1 MSLSSLAEDSALRLK
16 GSPGASPEAAASTAA
31 AVAVQQVAAGT
42 SPAQAQAAG
51 VEAANTSAGT
61 SVGGSALSQLIK
73 YVPTETITLYL
84 AVQAALGTITAPKGR
99 PISAADFRTR
109 WIWLVILAVAT
120 GLLAIGLS
128 YRSQK
133 QLDPKSGFRWPII
146 ETTASVAAFMVWALS
161 LPTTPLLTLH
171 GYNADVWNPIVLLG
185 GTSVIAT
192 VAYVLG
198 TTVAWQKVMQE
209 DSQ

>member
-16 GSPGASPEAAASTAA
+16 GSPAASPEAAASTAA
-31 AVAVQQVAAGT
+31 TVAVQKIADGV

-73 YVPTETITLYL
+73 YVPTETITLYI
-84 AVQAALGTITAPKGR
+84 AVQAALGAITAPKGK
-99 PISAADFRTR
+99 PISDADFRAR
-109 WIWLVILAVAT
+109 WTWLVILAVAT

-133 QLDPKSGFRWPII
+133 QLAPNSRFKLPVI
-146 ETTASVAAFMVWALS
+146 ETAASVVAFAVWALS
-161 LPTTPLLTLH
+161 LPTTPLLNLR

-185 GTSVIAT
+185 GTTVIAT
-192 VAYVLG
+192 VTYVLSK
-198 TTVAWQKVMQE
+198 TVAWQKVMQE

>member
-16 GSPGASPEAAASTAA
+16 GSPGATPEAAASTAA

-51 VEAANTSAGT
+51 IEAANTSAGT

-84 AVQAALGTITAPKGR
+84 AVQAALGAITAPKGK
-99 PISAADFRTR
+99 PISDADFRTR

-133 QLDPKSGFRWPII
+133 QLDPTGGFKWPII
-146 ETTASVAAFMVWALS
+146 GKYSEV
-161 LPTTPLLTLH
+161 
-171 GYNADVWNPIVLLG
+171 G
-185 GTSVIAT
+185 
-192 VAYVLG
+192 
-198 TTVAWQKVMQE
+198 
-209 DSQ
+209 

>member
-16 GSPGASPEAAASTAA
+16 GSPGASPEGAASTAA
-31 AVAVQQVAAGT
+31 IVAAQKIADGA

-84 AVQAALGTITAPKGR
+84 AVQAALGLITAPAGK
-99 PISAADFRTR
+99 PISDADFRAR

-133 QLDPKSGFRWPII
+133 QLDPNSPFKWPII
-146 ETTASVAAFMVWALS
+146 ETSASIAAFVVWALS
-161 LPTTPLLTLH
+161 LPTTPLLNVP
-171 GYNADVWNPIVLLG
+171 GYNADAWNPIILLG
-185 GTSVIAT
+185 GTTVIAT
-192 VAYVLG
+192 VTYVLG
-198 TTVAWQKVMQE
+198 KTVAWQKVMQE
-209 DSQ
+209 ESQ

>member
-16 GSPGASPEAAASTAA
+16 GSPAASPEEAASTAA
-31 AVAVQQVAAGT
+31 AVAVQRAAAGAA
-42 SPAQAQAAG
+42 PAQAQAAG
-51 VEAANTSAGT
+51 VAAANTSAGT

-73 YVPTETITLYL
+73 YVPTETIALYL
-84 AVQAALGTITAPKGR
+84 AVQAALGPISAPKGK
-99 PISAADFRTR
+99 PISDADFRTR
-109 WIWLVILAVAT
+109 WIWLAILAVAT

-133 QLDPKSGFRWPII
+133 QLDPNGGFRWPII
-146 ETTASVAAFMVWALS
+146 ETVASVAAFLVWALS
-161 LPTTPLLTLH
+161 LPTTPLLNLP

-185 GTSVIAT
+185 GTTVIAT

-198 TTVAWQKVMQE
+198 KTVAWQKVMQE
-209 DSQ
+209 DS

>member
-16 GSPGASPEAAASTAA
+16 GSPGASPKAAASTAA
-31 AVAVQQVAAGT
+31 TVTAQQMAGGT
-42 SPAQAQAAG
+42 PAAQAQAAG
-51 VEAANTSAGT
+51 VEAAKTSPGT

-84 AVQAALGTITAPKGR
+84 AVQAALGVITAPKGK
-99 PISAADFRTR
+99 PISDADFRAR
-109 WIWLVILAVAT
+109 WIWLAILTVAT

-133 QLDPKSGFRWPII
+133 QLDPNGKFKRPII
-146 ETTASVAAFMVWALS
+146 ETAASVAAFVVWALS
-161 LPTTPLLTLH
+161 LPTTPLLNLG

-185 GTSVIAT
+185 GTTVIAT
-192 VAYVLG
+192 VTYVLG
-198 TTVAWQKVMQE
+198 KTVAWQKVMQE

>member
-16 GSPGASPEAAASTAA
+16 GSPAASPEAAATTAA
-31 AVAVQQVAAGT
+31 AVAIQQVAAGT

-51 VEAANTSAGT
+51 IAAANTSAGT
-61 SVGGSALSQLIK
+61 NVGGSALSQLIK

-84 AVQAALGTITAPKGR
+84 AVQAALGVITAPKGQ
-99 PISAADFRTR
+99 PISDADFRTR
-109 WIWLVILAVAT
+109 WIWLATLAVAT

-133 QLDPKSGFRWPII
+133 QLDPNSGFKWPII
-146 ETTASVAAFMVWALS
+146 ETVASVAAFMVWALS
-161 LPTTPLLTLH
+161 LPTTPLLNLR

-185 GTSVIAT
+185 GTTVIAT